1 MIIDIIDRTALYY
14 TVRSDKLINLKDAGS
29 MHSMHREG
37 NQSMTAYTVDDA
49 GAGQYSLVGDPDES
63 WLRHLCQ
70 AAV

>member
-1 MIIDIIDRTALYY
+1 
-14 TVRSDKLINLKDAGS
+14 
-29 MHSMHREG
+29 MHREG
-37 NQSMTAYTVDDA
+37 NQSMIAYTVDDA